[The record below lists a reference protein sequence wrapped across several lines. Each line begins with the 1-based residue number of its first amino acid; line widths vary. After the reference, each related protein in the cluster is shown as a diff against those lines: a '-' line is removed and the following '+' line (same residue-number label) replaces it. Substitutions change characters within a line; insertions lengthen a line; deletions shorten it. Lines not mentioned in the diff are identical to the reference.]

1 MRTWLTILT
10 ALIVILPGSAAAQ
23 RRGDVAF
30 RGGISLPTQDLGN
43 AQLGTGAGFEATV
56 GYHFLEHLSAYAGW
70 GWRHFGTD
78 VDRASFAGIGVD
90 VEETGYVLGLRFEH
104 PLAGAGSP
112 ALVLRGGATITHIEV
127 ENTNGDLVTDSGHGL
142 GWEAGAGVSL
152 PLGTRWRIV
161 PLVSYRAL
169 ARDLVIGSITTPAKL
184 RYVGLDV
191 GFHWSF

>member
-1 MRTWLTILT
+1 MRTWFTLFAT
-10 ALIVILPGSAAAQ
+10 LIMMLPGSAAAQ

-30 RGGISLPTQDLGN
+30 RGGIALPTQELGN
-43 AQLGTGAGFEATV
+43 AQLGTGAGFEATMS
-56 GYHFLEHLSAYAGW
+56 YRFLEHLAAYAGW

-78 VDRASFAGIGVD
+78 ADRASFAGTGVD

-112 ALVLRGGATITHIEV
+112 ALVVRGGATIAHIEV
-127 ENTNGDLVTDSGHGL
+127 ENTAGDLVADSGHGI
-142 GWEAGAGVSL
+142 GWEAGAGLSL

-161 PLVSYRAL
+161 PLVRYRSL
-169 ARDLVIGSITTPAKL
+169 ARDIVVGSVTTPVNL